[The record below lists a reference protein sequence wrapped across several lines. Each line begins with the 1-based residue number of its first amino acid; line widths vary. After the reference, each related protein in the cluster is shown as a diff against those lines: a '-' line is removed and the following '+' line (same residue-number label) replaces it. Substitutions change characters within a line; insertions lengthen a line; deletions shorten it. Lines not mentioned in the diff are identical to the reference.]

1 VDLDQFKPVNDK
13 LGHAAGDELLVL
25 VAERL
30 KHVSRDSDV
39 VGRLGG
45 DEFLIVLRD
54 IPGPEMAM
62 RAADRICEA
71 LHGSFELSC
80 GTAEL
85 GASVGVACSGGEPI
99 SCEELVRRADVAMYQ
114 SKEHGQC
121 LPVLAPAG

>member
-1 VDLDQFKPVNDK
+1 M
-13 LGHAAGDELLVL
+13 L

-30 KHVSRDSDV
+30 KLASRDSDL

-71 LHGSFELSC
+71 LCGTFQLSC
-80 GTAEL
+80 GIAEL
-85 GASVGVACSGGEPI
+85 SASVGVACSDGEPI
-99 SCEELVRRADVAMYQ
+99 SSEELIRRADAAMYQ
-114 SKEHGQC
+114 SKQHGQS